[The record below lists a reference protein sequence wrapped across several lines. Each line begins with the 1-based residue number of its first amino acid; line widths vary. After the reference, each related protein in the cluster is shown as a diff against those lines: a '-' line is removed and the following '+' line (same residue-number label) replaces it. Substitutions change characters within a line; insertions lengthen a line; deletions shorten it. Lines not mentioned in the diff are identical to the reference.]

1 MLHLTEVLPRFTTN
15 FQMRLKKLSL
25 RVRIFFAMIL
35 LVIIAS
41 ILIAAVTIYQ
51 YNEEARDYHRERL
64 ERKEHAII
72 SDIDYVIKETT
83 YPVETE
89 KIPLIFK
96 DDIYKDFPASDPRIL

>member
-1 MLHLTEVLPRFTTN
+1 
-15 FQMRLKKLSL
+15 MRLKKLSL

-35 LVIIAS
+35 LVLIAS

-51 YNEEARDYHRERL
+51 YNEEAVDYHKERL
-64 ERKEHAII
+64 ERKETAII
-72 SDIDYVIKETT
+72 SDINYVIKETT

-96 DDIYKDFPASDPRIL
+96 DESPSGRGVKSRAT